1 MATQGFFN
9 GVKKQ
14 IRKIVKPIDVR
25 VGKYNNNLK
34 KQMLILIKLL
44 KNHLYM
50 MSPTLITKGKLLSS
64 LAKERH
70 SLLNGKQIS
79 KLNEIRNTMVSR

>member
-1 MATQGFFN
+1 MATTGFFN

-34 KQMLILIKLL
+34 KTNAFFPVPAFCQA
-44 KNHLYM
+44 
-50 MSPTLITKGKLLSS
+50 
-64 LAKERH
+64 LAW
-70 SLLNGKQIS
+70 L
-79 KLNEIRNTMVSR
+79 TAFT

>member
-1 MATQGFFN
+1 MATTGFFN

-34 KQMLILIKLL
+34 KQMLILIKQS
-44 KNHLYM
+44 KNHLYI
-50 MSPTLITKGKLLSS
+50 MSPTLIQTGRLLLS

-70 SLLNGKQIS
+70 SLLNEKPIL
-79 KLNEIRNTMVSR
+79 KLNEIRNTTVSR